1 MEPDDDLRTLIGE
14 RAREIDVPAPN
25 PRAVRIRARR
35 FRVRRYAT
43 GGSLALLL
51 AVGVV
56 VPLRALGAL
65 GGRGPARVVSE
76 SPVPGQLPDAAKILC
91 DGSTTQLLTPEVR
104 PQPDGVHFE
113 VENSSGRALGFQVRN
128 GGGSDAPAGTS
139 EPADPGTGS
148 PGWAIAPGAASV
160 RCIDYD
166 VQDPGDPQGYVAVA
180 ITDESGVWVPDT
192 LECSGSREFITSP
205 FYADRSHGP
214 KGDLVDVA
222 RDALSGYLQQGDEVR
237 RAGYPEAAQPEVIV
251 VRDGRVVLVA
261 PFLRTDDGGWLE
273 ESVNGCSE

>member
-35 FRVRRYAT
+35 FRVRRYAA

-113 VENSSGRALGFQVRN
+113 VENSSGRALGFQVRD
-128 GGGSDAPAGTS
+128 GGGSDAAAGTS

-148 PGWAIAPGAASV
+148 PGWTIAPGAAGIESPGEDWTRLLAHSPV
-160 RCIDYD
+160 RDIHRNEAPLLLLQAENDHRCP
-166 VQDPGDPQGYVAVA
+166 PGQSEVAFTILRRLGRRVELVRYP
-180 ITDESGVWVPDT
+180 DESHLLFAAGRPDRRVDR
-192 LECSGSREFITSP
+192 LERI
-205 FYADRSHGP
+205 
-214 KGDLVDVA
+214 VDWFA
-222 RDALSGYLQQGDEVR
+222 RYL
-237 RAGYPEAAQPEVIV
+237 
-251 VRDGRVVLVA
+251 
-261 PFLRTDDGGWLE
+261 
-273 ESVNGCSE
+273 